1 MPDIHQS
8 LSTNFYPEFSCT
20 IRDEIKYIILYSAT
34 LVRMLTRRDIQQLHF
49 SIDLSK
55 TIYWKSFK
63 TCLYIK
69 GTYIRVVKIYTFVTI
84 YLVFCAF
91 ENPCILMK
99 SKGPYICKNILTYC
113 RSYQQKLGTPS
124 IIRLG

>member
-1 MPDIHQS
+1 MRS
-8 LSTNFYPEFSCT
+8 S
-20 IRDEIKYIILYSAT
+20 KYIILYSAT
-34 LVRMLTRRDIQQLHF
+34 LVRMLTRRDIQQLHD

-69 GTYIRVVKIYTFVTI
+69 GTYIRVVKICKLVTI
-84 YLVFCAF
+84 YLVLCAL
-91 ENPCILMK
+91 ENPCILTNT
-99 SKGPYICKNILTYC
+99 KGPYDYLQNMLTYF
-113 RSYQQKLGTPS
+113 RLYEQKLGAPS

>member
-1 MPDIHQS
+1 MRS
-8 LSTNFYPEFSCT
+8 S
-20 IRDEIKYIILYSAT
+20 KYIILYSAT

-69 GTYIRVVKIYTFVTI
+69 GTYIRVVKICKLVTI
-84 YLVFCAF
+84 YLVLCAF
-91 ENPCILMK
+91 ENPCILTNT
-99 SKGPYICKNILTYC
+99 KGPYRYRTPRNITDGFDCTDYLQNMLTYF
-113 RSYQQKLGTPS
+113 RLYEQKLGAPS